1 MINPF
6 KEVNWNP
13 DIDERRS
20 FAKSL
25 IIGFPCVAVA
35 LLLIGKLSSG
45 FWNIELSLWI
55 GGVGAALGII
65 CWIVPQIAKPFYLL
79 WYCIACSIGIILSNI
94 LLGLIFY
101 GLVTITG
108 LIMKLLGRDPLNRNI
123 DKDTE
128 TYWLD
133 VKKTDDPTR
142 YFRQY

>member
-1 MINPF
+1 MVNPF

-13 DIDERRS
+13 DIDARRS

-65 CWIVPQIAKPFYLL
+65 FSIVPQIAKPFYLL
-79 WYCIACSIGIILSNI
+79 WYCIACSIGIILSNV

-108 LIMKLLGRDPLNRNI
+108 LIMKLLGRDPLNRNV
-123 DKDTE
+123 DKDAK